1 MKMNN
6 ITYDRIKWI
15 VMILLP
21 ALTALVAGL
30 GKAYGWDGT
39 ELAVTTLTLFTTFLG
54 AITVNSSSKYH
65 ADNTADKDDQEN
77 NL

>member
-6 ITYDRIKWI
+6 TTYDRIKWI

-21 ALTALVAGL
+21 ALTALVDGL
-30 GKAYGWDGT
+30 GRACGWDGT
-39 ELAVTTLTLFTTFLG
+39 GLAVTTLTLFTTFLG
-54 AITVNSSSKYH
+54 AITVNSSSKYR
-65 ADNTADKDDQEN
+65 ADNMADKDDQEN